1 MLVPFATIE
10 VGAALNVEVVRDAAA
25 GLTVTVSP
33 PVIEPVTVSVTVI
46 VREPAWRSSTV
57 ANVFTPAS
65 PAVNV

>member
-1 MLVPFATIE
+1 MIE
-10 VGAALNVEVVRDAAA
+10 A
-25 GLTVTVSP
+25 P